1 MQFSKIPPVESAW
14 DNVQIKTLSPSTFVW
29 VNRGCGYQVLLQ
41 KAIKTFNNNALLLP
55 SNRNVLLGKIIHKL
69 YELTQKGELRSIADL
84 KNKWDELVTLEKE
97 KLAIDYPTL
106 QNVGLNDYD
115 KRNSVIRYA
124 MGIMKKLNAVST
136 TPRPT
141 KVYSEKWLD
150 CTELGLIGIA
160 DKLIIDGKYI
170 DVLDFKSGHVLDE
183 TGNIKTEYVIQ
194 LHLYATMCQH
204 LSMGIPR
211 HLTLVDIDGQNND
224 VPYSQAYSEL
234 LLSEV
239 QKTIGV
245 LNNII
250 ATGNFKEYTKSELG
264 LCANCGCRH
273 VCEYRTI
280 PAESYYQTIIGE
292 VIEIPSTNMY
302 VLRKGDDKLYI
313 SGLDAYHVDNPKEYI
328 GRTLT
333 FVNIIR
339 ASQSA
344 DDYTYKITENT
355 LVYEQE

>member
-1 MQFSKIPPVESAW
+1 MRFAKIPHIESAW
-14 DNVQIKTLSPSTFVW
+14 DNVQIKTLSPSTFAW

-41 KAIKTFNNNALLLP
+41 KALQTFNDNTLLLP

-69 YELTQKGELRSIADL
+69 YELTQKRELRSIADL
-84 KNKWDELVTLEKE
+84 KNKWEELVTLEKE
-97 KLAIDYPTL
+97 KLAIEYPTL
-106 QNVGLNDYD
+106 QNAGLNDYD
-115 KRNSVIRYA
+115 KRNSAIRYA
-124 MGIMKKLNAVST
+124 MGIMRKPNTVST
-136 TPRPT
+136 TAGTT

-150 CTELGLIGIA
+150 CAELGLIGIA
-160 DKLIIDGKYI
+160 DKLITDGEYI

-183 TGNIKTEYVIQ
+183 TGNIKTEYIIQ

-204 LSMGIPR
+204 LSMGAPR
-211 HLTLVDIDGQNND
+211 HLTLVDIDGENHN
-224 VPYSQAYSEL
+224 VPYSQAYSEQ

-239 QKTIGV
+239 QESIGV

-250 ATGNFKEYTKSELG
+250 ATRNFKEYAKPELG

-273 VCEYRTI
+273 VCQYRTI

-292 VIEIPSTNMY
+292 VLEIPSTNMY
-302 VLRKGDDKLYI
+302 VLCKGDDKLYI
-313 SGLDAYHVDNPKEYI
+313 SGLDAYNVDNPKEYI

-355 LVYEQE
+355 LVYEQN

>member
-1 MQFSKIPPVESAW
+1 MQFAKIPHFESAW
-14 DNVQIKTLSPSTFVW
+14 DNVQIKTLSPSTFAW
-29 VNRGCGYQVLLQ
+29 VNRGCGYLVLLQ
-41 KAIKTFNNNALLLP
+41 KALQTFNNNTLLLP

-69 YELTQKGELRSIADL
+69 YELTQKGDLHSIADL
-84 KNKWDELVTLEKE
+84 KNKWEELVTLEKE
-97 KLAIDYPTL
+97 KLATEYPTL
-106 QNVGLNDYD
+106 QNAGLNDYD
-115 KRNSVIRYA
+115 KRNSAIRYA
-124 MGIMKKLNAVST
+124 MGIMRKPNMAPT
-136 TPRPT
+136 TAGTT

-150 CTELGLIGIA
+150 CAELGLIGIA
-160 DKLIIDGKYI
+160 DKLITDGESI

-183 TGNIKTEYVIQ
+183 TGNIKTEYIIQ

-204 LSMGIPR
+204 LSMGTPR
-211 HLTLVDIDGQNND
+211 HLTLVDIDGENHN
-224 VPYSQAYSEL
+224 VPYSQAYSEQ

-239 QKTIGV
+239 QESIRM

-250 ATGNFKEYTKSELG
+250 AARNFKGYAKPELG
-264 LCANCGCRH
+264 LCSNCGCRH

-280 PAESYYQTIIGE
+280 AAESYYQTIIGE

-302 VLRKGDDKLYI
+302 VLRNGDDKLYI
-313 SGLDAYHVDNPKEYI
+313 SGLDAYNVDNPKEYI

-333 FVNIIR
+333 FVNVIR

-344 DDYTYKITENT
+344 DEYTYKITENT

>member
-1 MQFSKIPPVESAW
+1 MQFAKIPPIESAW
-14 DNVQIKTLSPSTFVW
+14 DNVKIKTLSPSTFAW

-41 KAIKTFNNNALLLP
+41 KAIQMFNNNALLLP

-115 KRNSVIRYA
+115 KRNSAIRYA

-136 TPRPT
+136 TSGTT
-141 KVYSEKWLD
+141 KVYSEKWLN
-150 CTELGLIGIA
+150 CTRLGLIGIA
-160 DKLIIDGKYI
+160 DKLITDGEYV
-170 DVLDFKSGHVLDE
+170 DVFDFKSGHVLDE

-204 LSMGIPR
+204 LFMGAPR
-211 HLTLVDIDGQNND
+211 HLTLVDIDGVNYD
-224 VPYSQAYSEL
+224 VPYSQAYSKQ

-239 QKTIGV
+239 QETVLG

-250 ATGNFKEYTKSELG
+250 ATREFKKYAKPELG

-280 PAESYYQTIIGE
+280 SAESYYQTITGE
-292 VIEIPSTNMY
+292 VMEMPSTNMY
-302 VLRKGDDKLYI
+302 VLCKGSDTLYL
-313 SGLDAYHVDNPKEYI
+313 SGLDAYNVDNPKEYI

-339 ASQSA
+339 ASQFA

>member
-1 MQFSKIPPVESAW
+1 MQFAKIPHIESAW
-14 DNVQIKTLSPSTFVW
+14 DNVQIKTLSPSTFAW
-29 VNRGCGYQVLLQ
+29 VNRGCGYQVLIQ
-41 KAIKTFNNNALLLP
+41 KALQTFNDNTLLLP

-84 KNKWDELVTLEKE
+84 KNKWEEMVTLEKE

-106 QNVGLNDYD
+106 QNAGLNDYD
-115 KRNSVIRYA
+115 KRNSAIRYA
-124 MGIMKKLNAVST
+124 MGIMRKVNT
-136 TPRPT
+136 THTMAGTT
-141 KVYSEKWLD
+141 KVYLEKWLD

-160 DKLIIDGKYI
+160 DKLIIDGEYI

-183 TGNIKTEYVIQ
+183 TGNIKTEYIIQ

-204 LSMGIPR
+204 LSMGTPC
-211 HLTLVDIDGQNND
+211 HLTLVDIAGENHN
-224 VPYSQAYSEL
+224 VPYSQAYSEQL
-234 LLSEV
+234 LLEV
-239 QKTIGV
+239 QESIEV

-250 ATGNFKEYTKSELG
+250 AKRNFKEYAKPELG

-273 VCEYRTI
+273 VCEYRII
-280 PAESYYQTIIGE
+280 PTESYYQAITGE

-302 VLRKGDDKLYI
+302 VLCKGGEKLYI
-313 SGLDAYHVDNPKEYI
+313 SGLDAYDVYNPKEYI
-328 GRTLT
+328 GRTIT
-333 FVNIIR
+333 FINIIR